1 MAEDT
6 RAPITK
12 ARRTNPKIANW
23 TLFQKAGLGYG
34 LSVGLLYCLFT
45 WGYDLLANPNQ
56 PFLPASLK
64 FIIGALLM
72 LAISGLT
79 GFLVS
84 FSSNPFFYVLP
95 WLFTG
100 FLIGQVTGRVSFLAD
115 DLSMWI
121 SEPGFRDVISWQ
133 MDYSASVR
141 TGIVSGIFVFIGMLI
156 GFVELLVLEWVWDRS
171 DDERILGTGGWE
183 VILLAA
189 GVLSLCMAASQ
200 NTFINLPLRKHQKL
214 VARYVHR
221 IQKGNIDIEDSN
233 IRALL
238 PQKEELADSFTIH
251 FVSFDSTDPS
261 WYMAH
266 VDLLFNNGFLL
277 RCTTA
282 GVKILFC
289 DDYSGRYNDWM
300 HELLKLGLTIP
311 NTTGRIDRNDLVVDD
326 TVYEWLESNAELFG
340 GEYQLARKSVL
351 NGQIIMNTRF
361 ENGFEMECLFQGAS
375 PVFLALCDVVE
386 YPGDS

>member
-6 RAPITK
+6 RATMNK
-12 ARRTNPKIANW
+12 ARRTNPKVANW
-23 TLFQKAGLGYG
+23 TLLQKAGLGYG

-64 FIIGALLM
+64 FLTGALLT

-84 FSSNPFFYVLP
+84 FSSNTFLPVLP

-100 FLIGQVTGRVSFLAD
+100 FLIGQVTGRISFMAN
-115 DLSMWI
+115 DLTMWI
-121 SEPGFRDVISWQ
+121 FEPGFRDAITWH

-141 TGIVSGIFVFIGMLI
+141 TGIVSGLFAFIGMMI
-156 GFVELLVLEWVWDRS
+156 GLVEPLALDWAWDRS
-171 DDERILGTGGWE
+171 GDERNLGKGGWE
-183 VILLAA
+183 VILFVA
-189 GVLSLCMAASQ
+189 GVFSLCMAFSY
-200 NTFINLPLRKHQKL
+200 NNLINLPLRKHQKL
-214 VARYVHR
+214 VARYVHS
-221 IQKGNIDIEDSN
+221 IQKGNIDSEDSN
-233 IRALL
+233 FRALL
-238 PQKEELADSFTIH
+238 PQKEELADPFTVH
-251 FVSFDSTDPS
+251 FVSFDSTDPT

-266 VDLLFNNGFLL
+266 VDLLFDNGFLL

-289 DDYSGRYNDWM
+289 YEYSGRYNDWM

-311 NTTGRIDRNDLVVDD
+311 NTTGRIEKNDLVVDD
-326 TVYEWLESNAELFG
+326 AVYEWLERNAELFG
-340 GEYQLARKSVL
+340 GEYQLARRSVL
-351 NGQIIMNTRF
+351 NGQIIMNARF

-375 PVFLALCDVVE
+375 PVFLSLCDVVE
-386 YPGDS
+386 YPGDG